1 MRNGKPAW
9 LTWFASSCL
18 MLTVLQ
24 WPGPSHGFLPS
35 ADLEKPDPEFT
46 REGEII
52 SAKLIPRAKNSS
64 VVIRFQAQG
73 GRLAEVFAVDFVSA
87 ARPEVDAKNF
97 KSALF
102 GIRVED
108 VPKGGNVRV
117 SVVSDFFS
125 GGTQFFVFNERLEKP
140 WLKDVSRN
148 IGHPERDQELI
159 VEAKDGGPLDSDGAE
174 DGRITLV
181 GGPRDSFWGYALGT
195 LAIRFFGIFIV
206 LSFLMIG
213 ILISGRVFRILE
225 ARAAAARAKANST
238 PVAEAAE
245 APEEPAPSDEPSGEV
260 AAAIAMALHLHRGA
274 GRMTGMAAATAA
286 VSSWTMSGRGRIMD
300 ERSLMFNRG
309 YRRGQ

>member
-9 LTWFASSCL
+9 ITWFASSCL

-24 WPGPSHGFLPS
+24 WPGPSHAFLLS
-35 ADLEKPDPEFT
+35 ADTEKPSPEFT

-52 SAKLIPRAKNSS
+52 SAKLIPRAKSS
-64 VVIRFQAQG
+64 SAVIRFQAQG
-73 GRLAEVFAVDFVSA
+73 GRLAEVSAVDFSSA
-87 ARPEVDAKNF
+87 ARPEVDVKDF

-102 GIRVED
+102 GISVED

-117 SVVSDFFS
+117 SVTSDFFS
-125 GGTQFFVFNERLEKP
+125 SATQFFVFNERLEKP

-148 IGHPERDQELI
+148 IGHPNRVQELV
-159 VEAKDGGPLDSDGAE
+159 VEATDGGPLDSDGAE

-213 ILISGRVFRILE
+213 ILISGRVFRTLE
-225 ARAAAARAKANST
+225 ARAEAAKAKALST
-238 PVAEAAE
+238 QGAKAADLL
-245 APEEPAPSDEPSGEV
+245 EEPASGDETSGKV

-274 GRMTGMAAATAA
+274 GRMAGMATAPAAA
-286 VSSWTMSGRGRIMD
+286 SSWTMSGRSRIMD
-300 ERSLMFNRG
+300 ERSLMFNRRYG
-309 YRRGQ
+309 SGH

>member
-9 LTWFASSCL
+9 IAWLASSGL

-24 WPGPSHGFLPS
+24 WAGPSHGFLPGS
-35 ADLEKPDPEFT
+35 DIEKPDPEFS

-52 SAKLIPRAKNSS
+52 SAKLVPRAKSS
-64 VVIRFQAQG
+64 GVVIRFQAQG
-73 GRLAEVFAVDFVSA
+73 GRLAEVSAVDFSSA
-87 ARPEVDAKNF
+87 AHPEVDVKNF

-108 VPKGGNVRV
+108 VPKAGDVRV
-117 SVVSDFFS
+117 SVTSDFFS

-148 IGHPERDQELI
+148 IGHPEGVQELI
-159 VEAKDGGPLDSDGAE
+159 VEARDGGPLDSDGAE

-213 ILISGRVFRILE
+213 ILISGRVFRTLE
-225 ARAAAARAKANST
+225 ARAEAAKAKAPST
-238 PVAEAAE
+238 QAAE
-245 APEEPAPSDEPSGEV
+245 VADLLEEPAPSDETSGKV

-274 GRMTGMAAATAA
+274 GRMAGMATAPAAAN
-286 VSSWTMSGRGRIMD
+286 SWTMSGRSRIMD
-300 ERSLMFNRG
+300 DRYRMFNRG